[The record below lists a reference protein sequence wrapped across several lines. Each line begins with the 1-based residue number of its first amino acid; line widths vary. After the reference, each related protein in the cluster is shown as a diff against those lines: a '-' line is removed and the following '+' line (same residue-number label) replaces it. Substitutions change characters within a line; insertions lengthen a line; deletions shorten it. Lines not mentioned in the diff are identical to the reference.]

1 MRTYNNAN
9 PWARF
14 DGNEGF
20 YRVFRE
26 QTPQRQAE
34 ILRDTARFFREERAT
49 PQAIKQADDLEHEAH
64 LIENWDA
71 ITRGTI

>member
-1 MRTYNNAN
+1 MRSYTGAN

-34 ILRDTARFFREERAT
+34 ILRDTALFFRQERGT
-49 PQAIKQADDLEHEAH
+49 PDAIKQAEDLEHEAF
-64 LIENWDA
+64 LIENWEK
-71 ITRGTI
+71 ITKGEL

>member
-1 MRTYNNAN
+1 MRSYTGAN

-34 ILRDTARFFREERAT
+34 ILRDTALFFRQERGT
-49 PQAIKQADDLEHEAH
+49 PEAIKQAEDLEHEAF
-64 LIENWDA
+64 LIENWEK
-71 ITRGTI
+71 ITKGEI